1 MYNSYKKYMKIL
13 SFDVGAI
20 HLAYC
25 LLEINPDKIPHF
37 KIIEW
42 NVVNLCEYDVIHKS
56 CSMCANAPKYTHPIE
71 NISYCVKHA
80 RTIKDIVVAPKL
92 AYKIKKMNKTQLVND
107 IWMPLLKSL
116 KSFEIAVFEC
126 IQEKTFIH
134 FNENTTFKDL
144 TKEYL
149 LQFKKDELLFQ
160 AQAILQRFTWRTKER
175 KTIDQVTAI
184 QMGKHLKMYM
194 DALKKDAKWT
204 DIIDKVMIENQL
216 GNLAVKMMRIQG
228 MITQYFI
235 DNGVEDIIYVPAT
248 KKLSSDFLTGLNENY
263 QVETGETT
271 TYNERKKMSV
281 GIVSQ
286 LMKGSEWETYFNEHK
301 KKDDLADC
309 LLQGLCVS

>member
-1 MYNSYKKYMKIL
+1 MKIL

-37 KIIEW
+37 SIKEW
-42 NVVNLCEYDVIHKS
+42 NVVNLCDYETIHKT
-56 CSMCANAPKYTHPIE
+56 CCECENLPKYIHPIS
-71 NISYCVKHA
+71 NIGYCVKHS
-80 RTIKDIVVAPKL
+80 RGIKNIVVAPKL
-92 AYKIKKMNKTQLVND
+92 AYKIKKLNKLLLVSD

-116 KSFEIAVFEC
+116 KS
-126 IQEKTFIH
+126 QEESVLTYIKEKSFMKL
-134 FNENTTFKDL
+134 ENMTFKDL

-149 LQFKKDELLFQ
+149 GTFKKDELLFQ
-160 AQAILQRFTWRTKER
+160 AQAVIQRFTWRSKER

-194 DALKKDAKWT
+194 DALKKERKWSELV
-204 DIIDKVMIENQL
+204 DKVVIENQL

-235 DNGVEDIIYVPAT
+235 DNDVEDIEYVPAT
-248 KKLSSDFLTGLNENY
+248 KKLSGEFIGQLSGIYDIDN
-263 QVETGETT
+263 VETAS
-271 TYNERKKMSV
+271 YNDRKKASV
-281 GIVSQ
+281 MIVGQ
-286 LMKGSEWETYFNEHK
+286 LMKECEWKEYFNQHK

-309 LLQGLCVS
+309 LLQGLSVS

>member
-1 MYNSYKKYMKIL
+1 MKIL

-25 LLEINPDKIPHF
+25 LLEIDPDKIPHF
-37 KIIEW
+37 SIKEW
-42 NVVNLCEYDVIHKS
+42 NVVNLCDYETEQKT
-56 CSMCANAPKYTHPIE
+56 CCECPNAIKYSHPVS
-71 NISYCVKHA
+71 NLGYCVKHSRA
-80 RTIKDIVVAPKL
+80 IKNIVVAPKL
-92 AYKIKKMNKTQLVND
+92 AYKIKKLNKLLLVSD

-116 KSFEIAVFEC
+116 KS
-126 IQEKTFIH
+126 QEEHVLEYIKEKAFMKLR
-134 FNENTTFKDL
+134 NMTFKDL

-149 LQFKKDELLFQ
+149 GTFKKDELLFQ
-160 AQAILQRFTWRTKER
+160 AQSIIQRFTWRSKER

-194 DALKKDAKWT
+194 DALKKDQEWDK
-204 DIIDKVMIENQL
+204 IIDKVVIENQL

-235 DNGVEDIIYVPAT
+235 DNGIEDIEYIPAT
-248 KKLSSDFLTGLNENY
+248 KKLSGEFVNDLSTNY
-263 QVETGETT
+263 EIDVVETA
-271 TYNERKKMSV
+271 TYNDRKKSSV
-281 GIVSQ
+281 MIVGQ
-286 LMKGSEWETYFNEHK
+286 LVKQSEWEEYFNHHK

>member
-1 MYNSYKKYMKIL
+1 MKIL

-25 LLEINPDKIPHF
+25 LLEIDPDKIPHF
-37 KIIEW
+37 NIIEW
-42 NVVNLCEYDVIHKS
+42 NVVNLCEFEVVHKS
-56 CSMCANAPKYTHPIE
+56 CCMCSNAPKYTHPIE
-71 NISYCVKHA
+71 NMSYCVKHS
-80 RTIKDIVVAPKL
+80 RTIKDIVVAPKMTH
-92 AYKIKKMNKTQLVND
+92 KIKKLNKSQLVND

-116 KSFEIAVFEC
+116 KSQEQNVFDFIKERA
-126 IQEKTFIH
+126 FIH
-134 FNENTTFKDL
+134 FNETAEFKDL

-160 AQAILQRFTWRTKER
+160 AQAIIQRFTWRTKER

-194 DALKKDAKWT
+194 DDIKKEKNWCELV
-204 DIIDKVMIENQL
+204 DKVMIENQL

-235 DNGVEDIIYVPAT
+235 DNGIEDIVYVPAT
-248 KKLSSDFLTGLNENY
+248 KKLGSEFLNGLSENY
-263 QVETGETT
+263 HVETGETT

-281 GIVSQ
+281 SIVGQ
-286 LMKGSEWETYFNEHK
+286 LMKGMKWETYFNEHK

-309 LLQGLCVS
+309 LLQGLC